1 MSYFSFP
8 IKTKNGTRLSL
19 VIKYLKIY
27 RREVVFLSALS
38 LVSAFF
44 HAITP
49 YFAGNIID
57 GLLNQSR
64 EYWGF
69 ILPLAP
75 AFFFLICW
83 GVAQIF
89 SNILDSFIAFRN
101 DYFDEQIFADYVVN
115 GTGHIME
122 LPIQFHKTKRIGDI
136 ENRIQWAGMGLSS
149 IITQVTIHLLPEF
162 LSIFIAFAIALI
174 IKPLLAGLLTLSV
187 ILYLAVIVYIGPR
200 YTKVF
205 RKMRRAYNRAFGD
218 AYDALSNAHSVK
230 QAGAEEFEKRKMY
243 RGFHLGGLKYWKID
257 VAFQQIMGSTQR
269 GLIMLTQASVYL
281 IAIYFISNG
290 KMTIG
295 QLVMFNGYVA
305 LFLGPFTVLS
315 RNWHIVQNG
324 LTNLERAEKILAEKT
339 EDYNNENSIILPDI
353 TGKVEFR
360 NVVFKYGKK
369 QNTVLKDISFS
380 AKAGEVIALVGE
392 SGVGKST
399 MMDLLSR
406 FFDPTDGK
414 IFIDDH
420 DIQNL
425 NLRFLRSK
433 IAVVPQEILLFNDTV
448 RNNILYGSF
457 GASDKKIEG
466 AARAAHADQFIEE
479 FPKKYKQIVGE
490 RGVKLSTGQKERI
503 AIARAVLRDP
513 RILILDEPTSALDAR
528 SEQFVEEALR
538 KLMNGRTTF
547 IIAHRLSTVRHADK
561 ILVLEK
567 GMIVEQGAHDELVK
581 IENGVYRKLYE
592 LQVGLRE

>member
-1 MSYFSFP
+1 MSYFLFST
-8 IKTKNGTRLSL
+8 KTKNGTRLSL

-38 LVSAFF
+38 LISAFF

-75 AFFFLICW
+75 AFFFFGLWITT
-83 GVAQIF
+83 QIIV
-89 SNILDSFIAFRN
+89 NALDWYLSVKNRYLDVRIH
-101 DYFDEQIFADYVVN
+101 ADYVVA
-115 GTGHIME
+115 GVSHLLE
-122 LPIQFHKTKRIGDI
+122 LPLSYHKEKKMGDI
-136 ENRIQWAGMGLSS
+136 QNRIDRAANNLSS
-149 IITQVTIHLLPEF
+149 LISDITITLLPQF
-162 LSIFIAFAIALI
+162 LSIFISLVVTLL
-174 IKPLLAGLLTLSV
+174 IKPLLAVLLIISTVAYLL
-187 ILYLAVIVYIGPR
+187 IIIKAGPLYSAYL
-200 YTKVF
+200 
-205 RKMRRAYNRAFGD
+205 RKMHRAYNRAYGD
-218 AYDALSNAHSVK
+218 AYDSVMNAQSVK
-230 QAGAEEFEKRKMY
+230 QANAERYEKKRLY
-243 RGFHLGGLKYWKID
+243 RNFHLKAMKYWSQMNYIWQTMNS
-257 VAFQQIMGSTQR
+257 AQR
-269 GLIMLTQASVYL
+269 VLVMLTQGLVYML
-281 IAIYFISNG
+281 SIYFISRG
-290 KMTIG
+290 EMTIG

-305 LFLGPFTVLS
+305 LFLGPFAILS
-315 RNWHIVQNG
+315 NNWHIVQNG
-324 LTNLERAEKILAEKT
+324 LAGLERAERVLQEKT
-339 EDYNNENSIILPDI
+339 EDYNNENSIIRPDI
-353 TGKVEFR
+353 TGKIEFR
-360 NVVFKYGKK
+360 NIVFTYGKK
-369 QNTVLKDISFS
+369 QKTVMKDISFI
-380 AKAGEVIALVGE
+380 ANPGEVVALVGE

-406 FFDPTDGK
+406 FFDPTEGK
-414 IFIDDH
+414 ILIDDH
-420 DIQNL
+420 DIQSL

-448 RNNILYGSF
+448 RNNIRYGSF
-457 GASDKKIEG
+457 DASDKKVEE
-466 AARAAHADQFIEE
+466 AARAAHADQFIDE

-490 RGVKLSTGQKERI
+490 RGVKLSTGQKQRI